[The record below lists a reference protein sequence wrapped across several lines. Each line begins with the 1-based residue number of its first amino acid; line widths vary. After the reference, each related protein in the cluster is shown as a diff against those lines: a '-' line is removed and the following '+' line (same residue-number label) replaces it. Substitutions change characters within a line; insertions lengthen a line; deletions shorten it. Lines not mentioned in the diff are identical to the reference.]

1 MYCDK
6 ESIPI
11 RNNFQLSKH
20 RGVNHNPCLSLKLLQ
35 NTEHSIYTKLIVYSV
50 FDKMCL
56 YQFQN
61 IGLSLYLTLVISVTK
76 QASKKKKKNNF
87 RNPHT
92 RDLNE
97 KNTGC

>member
-35 NTEHSIYTKLIVYSV
+35 NTEQSIYTKLIVYSV

-61 IGLSLYLTLVISVTK
+61 IGLSCLLYTSP
-76 QASKKKKKNNF
+76 S
-87 RNPHT
+87 P
-92 RDLNE
+92 RD
-97 KNTGC
+97 KRQSRMPSSA